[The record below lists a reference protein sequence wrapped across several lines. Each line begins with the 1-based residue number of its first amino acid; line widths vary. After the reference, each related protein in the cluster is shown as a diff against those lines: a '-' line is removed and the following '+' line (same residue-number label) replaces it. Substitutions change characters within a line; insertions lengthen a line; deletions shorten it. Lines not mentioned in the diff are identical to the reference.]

1 MRRTKMHDDL
11 PHETQAHQLDPERHE
26 EYRQEQGRPVRYGL
40 ALYSL
45 DEEHQAQRGSYA
57 DEKRPDQAEKS

>member
-26 EYRQEQGRPVRYGL
+26 EYRQEQGRAVRYAL

-45 DEEHQAQRGSYA
+45 DEEHQAQRGAYA